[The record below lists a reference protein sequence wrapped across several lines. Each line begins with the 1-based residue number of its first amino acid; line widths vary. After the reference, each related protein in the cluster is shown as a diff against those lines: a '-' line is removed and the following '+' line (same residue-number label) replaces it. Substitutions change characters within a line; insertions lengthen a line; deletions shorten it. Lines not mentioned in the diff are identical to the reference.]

1 MNIRYGFEHICCI
14 FQCLH
19 HIAARA
25 AGAAD
30 CVFKLEHCRE
40 PQINLIAAASTVLAA
55 AGGRPAARSARAFT
69 RQNIHFLIDE
79 TVFRRN
85 FQDKLFFSFTLS

>member
-1 MNIRYGFEHICCI
+1 MKMRYGFEQICCI

-55 AGGRPAARSARAFT
+55 DLLLGLHAP
-69 RQNIHFLIDE
+69 
-79 TVFRRN
+79 
-85 FQDKLFFSFTLS
+85 